1 MLYKRGQIGTF
12 DLGRNGSEKYDVV
25 YLGGLFQNFI
35 DSEVY
40 ELLFNEYVFLF
51 STRLDT
57 RKDSEV
63 YGHVNIDLVR
73 HDQFSYFNYHFRDK
87 ANYYVVEKEPII
99 INDFLEIIPKET
111 EQGIQVIAHLK
122 RQNTTSSI
130 GKSIKNYQVLLMRAN
145 DSRFANLLKLE
156 LGPEFQAKVEHDK
169 ATEHL
174 YKLLDCSSLLSN
186 LANRN
191 KGNSTEGNAF
201 AIVLESLNKEI
212 ENAKKKNEQAFNN
225 YLAYRRSLEYI
236 NKV

>member
-25 YLGGLFQNFI
+25 YLGGLFQNYI

-73 HDQFSYFNYHFRDK
+73 HDQFSYFNYYFRDK

-99 INDFLEIIPKET
+99 INDFLEVIPEET
-111 EQGIQVIAHLK
+111 EQGIKVIAHLK
-122 RQNTTSSI
+122 RQKTTSSI
-130 GKSIKNYQVLLMRAN
+130 GKSTKNYQVLMMRAK
-145 DSRFANLLKLE
+145 DSRFSNLLKLE

-169 ATEHL
+169 ATEHF
-174 YKLLDCSSLLSN
+174 YKLLDCSSMLSN
-186 LANRN
+186 LA
-191 KGNSTEGNAF
+191 KGDSTEGNAF
-201 AIVLESLNKEI
+201 ETVIESLSKEI
-212 ENAKKKNEQAFNN
+212 EYAKKEYEQAFNN
-225 YLAYRRSLEYI
+225 YLAYKRSLEYI
-236 NKV
+236 QKN

>member
-1 MLYKRGQIGTF
+1 MLYKRGKIGTF

-25 YLGGLFQNFI
+25 YLGGLFHNFI

-51 STRLDT
+51 STRLDIS
-57 RKDSEV
+57 KDSDV

-73 HDQFSYFNYHFRDK
+73 HDQFSYFNYYFRDK

-99 INDFLEIIPKET
+99 INDFLEVIPEET

-122 RQNTTSSI
+122 GQKTSSSI
-130 GKSIKNYQVLLMRAN
+130 GRTIKNYQVLLMRAN
-145 DSRFANLLKLE
+145 DSRISNLLKLE

-174 YKLLDCSSLLSN
+174 YKLLDCSSMLSN
-186 LANRN
+186 LSTRN

-201 AIVLESLNKEI
+201 VIVLESLNKEI